1 MKFEK
6 VLLPVDFSDHSDNLL
21 KVAISFAKSN
31 NSTLSLVHIVSTD
44 LYVSSFYS
52 STINLPNIII
62 DIVAEAKVHMESFV
76 GRFDF
81 QGVPFESKVIEGNVH
96 KAIYEE
102 AETMGAD
109 LIIMG
114 THGRSGI
121 EHMVL
126 GSTAERVIREA
137 PCPVMTIKHD
147 VSSD

>member
-1 MKFEK
+1 MKFKK

-21 KVAISFAKSN
+21 KVAISFAKDN
-31 NSTLSLVHIVSTD
+31 NSTLSLVHVVSTD

-52 STINLPNIII
+52 STINLPSIIV
-62 DIVAEAKVHMESFV
+62 DIVSEAKVHMENFTN
-76 GRFDF
+76 RFDF
-81 QGVPFESKVIEGNVH
+81 KGVPFEWKVIEGNVH

-102 AETMGAD
+102 AEKGDAS

-126 GSTAERVIREA
+126 GSTAERVIRDA
-137 PCPVMTIKHD
+137 PCPVMTIKHEMAGD
-147 VSSD
+147 